1 LVKKGNVLGSNP
13 KKKSD
18 KDLEAEMSER
28 LEGAKRSLDVVSEQQ
43 RVVTSKITALR
54 DLHNHA
60 TGFYEEIDKL
70 AKGKAMLEV
79 TDRAL
84 EEINSI
90 IGDTKRLVSSDPY
103 LNRTSEFVA
112 AGNNPVYPDVLL
124 ALRSV
129 LQSLDRCQSRKREQ
143 QVALL
148 GVQNEIK
155 TIVAALEIWSEGQ
168 DEVSKADLVRA
179 LDGEPSPNWIL
190 SFGYNDY
197 RFDFAK
203 LKRSGLP
210 IVQPQMKTQLALGSG
225 E

>member
-1 LVKKGNVLGSNP
+1 MVKKGNVLGSNP

-84 EEINSI
+84 EEV
-90 IGDTKRLVSSDPY
+90 TRSS
-103 LNRTSEFVA
+103 
-112 AGNNPVYPDVLL
+112 GI
-124 ALRSV
+124 
-129 LQSLDRCQSRKREQ
+129 
-143 QVALL
+143 
-148 GVQNEIK
+148 QN
-155 TIVAALEIWSEGQ
+155 
-168 DEVSKADLVRA
+168 DLFQA
-179 LDGEPSPNWIL
+179 TL
-190 SFGYNDY
+190 
-197 RFDFAK
+197 
-203 LKRSGLP
+203 
-210 IVQPQMKTQLALGSG
+210 T
-225 E
+225 